1 MFRKW
6 NTPIGDHFI
15 IFFKWMKTSQ
25 VEVMK
30 CRRSANRLRPSS
42 FSHKERR
49 SAGSP
54 PCLGRALLGS
64 QTLSVSE
71 LQLIT
76 PLLSHQQKI
85 PQTSC
90 FPLCGVRQWFERE
103 SFPGLFFFLFFS
115 SVSSPSPPFSY
126 SLAFLPIFNYHP
138 SLNPSFSNLKGY
150 FKRMLIHQMQLSKGT
165 FGKSNNLFCPSSCQ
179 KSSWVMFL
187 TQLTETLNINS
198 WPFPEFLFSCHSI
211 LLISTDW

>member
-15 IFFKWMKTSQ
+15 IFLKWMKTSQ

-30 CRRSANRLRPSS
+30 CRISANRLHPSS
-42 FSHKERR
+42 FSHKEWRP
-49 SAGSP
+49 AVSP
-54 PCLGRALLGS
+54 PCLVRALLGS
-64 QTLSVSE
+64 QALSVSE

-85 PQTSC
+85 PQTGC
-90 FPLCGVRQWFERE
+90 FPLCGVGQWFERE
-103 SFPGLFFFLFFS
+103 SFPCYFFLFS
-115 SVSSPSPPFSY
+115 SVSFFSPFAY
-126 SLAFLPIFNYHP
+126 SLACLPIFNYHP
-138 SLNPSFSNLKGY
+138 SLSPSSSNLKGY
-150 FKRMLIHQMQLSKGT
+150 FKRMLIHQMQLSKDT
-165 FGKSNNLFCPSSCQ
+165 FGKNNNLFCPCSCQ

-198 WPFPEFLFSCHSI
+198 WPFPEFFLGCHSV